1 MEKSKSR
8 KKEKTKKRIYLRCRA
23 CGRREGLS
31 HNGYCPRCQEQNRLV
46 EMYANKLE
54 DMGLL

>member
-1 MEKSKSR
+1 MAKSKLR

-31 HNGYCPRCQEQNRLV
+31 QNGYCPSCQEQNRLIN
-46 EMYANKLE
+46 MYGKYLE
-54 DMGLL
+54 ERGLI